1 MDLRQKNANNFLVM
15 GIVLMEVDVNFCTKS
30 KFFIFLLL
38 IKRAFS
44 SGKKIKKFENI
55 REVDYFSYKKSIDS
69 LSIVDNENINIIE
82 NGNLNLFKKSR

>member
-1 MDLRQKNANNFLVM
+1 MSIFAQRVNFL
-15 GIVLMEVDVNFCTKS
+15 F
-30 KFFIFLLL
+30 FLLL